1 MDKEITVK
9 VDAELL
15 DKVMKI
21 TQFNTPDEAI
31 EEGLQMIS
39 GAAWLEGT
47 WGTHRPHMRPEELK
61 DMFYP
66 DYDPDEPYGFKSVPA
81 AHALAAQPQ

>member
-21 TQFNTPDEAI
+21 THAKSADEAL
-31 EEGLQMIS
+31 EEGLKVIS
-39 GAAWLEGT
+39 TTTWLEGA
-47 WGTHRPHMRPEELK
+47 WKPNRIRMRPQEVRE
-61 DMFYP
+61 MFDS
-66 DYDPDEPYGFKSVPA
+66 DYDPDEPYGYKNRP
-81 AHALAAQPQ
+81 ALAAVAHAQ

>member
-21 TQFNTPDEAI
+21 THALSEDEAV
-31 EEGLQMIS
+31 ETGLQMIS
-39 GAAWLEGT
+39 TSEWLEGA
-47 WGTHRPHMRPEELK
+47 WRPDRIRMRPQELRE
-61 DMFYP
+61 MFDP
-66 DYDPDEPYGFKSVPA
+66 NYDPDEPYGYKHMPA
-81 AHALAAQPQ
+81 PALAAHTQ